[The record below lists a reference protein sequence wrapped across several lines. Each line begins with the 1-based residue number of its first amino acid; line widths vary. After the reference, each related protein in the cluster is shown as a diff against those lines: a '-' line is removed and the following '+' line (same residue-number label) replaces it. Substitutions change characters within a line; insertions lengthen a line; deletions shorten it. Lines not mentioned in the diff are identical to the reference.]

1 LQMTPTLRFGRIAGI
16 PVGASWSA
24 VLIALLI
31 AWSLAGQLLPAQ
43 IPGLGPAA
51 YWLAGVAGA
60 GLFLGSLLAH
70 ELGHAV
76 VARRAGLRVNGITL
90 WLLGGVAQ
98 LEDEP
103 ASPGDEL
110 KVAIVGPAV
119 SLALAAGFG
128 VAAFGLGALGGPA
141 IAVAVAV
148 SLAVSN
154 TVLALFNLLPAAP
167 LDGGRVLRGLLWRR
181 HGNRVR
187 AAVTATRAGV
197 WVGAGLVAY
206 GLLGSLT
213 GWGIGTLWTALVG
226 WFLIT
231 AARQERDL
239 ALLQAQAGGLLA
251 RQVMTPAPVTAP
263 AWFTLAGHGP
273 APAHRRRPLGRRG
286 HRGRAVR
293 RPDGPA
299 PHRPRRRR
307 GHPGLGPG
315 RGRPRGAGGR
325 PGRPAGQRPDGGRGR
340 RRRPP
345 ARPDHRLRPGQ
356 GDPRPAA
363 GRPGLSGTTTAHRWL
378 PLPRCLTATRRRPP
392 WRSSGWP
399 RPGRP
404 AGGGPGTTSP
414 R

>member
-1 LQMTPTLRFGRIAGI
+1 MTASIRFGRIAGI

-24 VLIALLI
+24 LLIALLI
-31 AWSLAGQLLPAQ
+31 AWSLAGRLLPAQ
-43 IPGLGPAA
+43 APGLVPGA
-51 YWLAGVAGA
+51 YWLAGLAGA

-70 ELGHAV
+70 EVGHAL
-76 VARRAGLRVNGITL
+76 VARRAGLRVRGITL

-128 VAAFGLGALGGPA
+128 LAGFGLGALGGPA
-141 IAVAVAV
+141 IAVAVAA

-206 GLLGSLT
+206 GLLGSVT
-213 GWGIGTLWTALVG
+213 GWGIGTVWTALVG

-231 AARQERDL
+231 AARQERAL
-239 ALLQAQAGGLLA
+239 ALLQSQAGGLLA
-251 RQVMTPAPVTAP
+251 RQVKIPAPVTAP
-263 AWFTLAGHGP
+263 AWFTVDAFLRNYVEPWQAT
-273 APAHRRRPLGRRG
+273 ALPLRT
-286 HRGRAVR
+286 V
-293 RPDGPA
+293 D
-299 PHRPRRRR
+299 
-307 GHPGLGPG
+307 
-315 RGRPRGAGGR
+315 
-325 PGRPAGQRPDGGRGR
+325 GRPAGVVTAAALYAVPMDRRHIVRAGDVAIPASDLVVVAPEEPVAGLAARLANGRTVAAVVAGGRLLGLITASDL
-340 RRRPP
+340 
-345 ARPDHRLRPGQ
+345 ARATHGQ
-356 GDPRPAA
+356 PLAA
-363 GRPGLSGTTTAHRWL
+363 LA
-378 PLPRCLTATRRRPP
+378 
-392 WRSSGWP
+392 
-399 RPGRP
+399 
-404 AGGGPGTTSP
+404 
-414 R
+414 